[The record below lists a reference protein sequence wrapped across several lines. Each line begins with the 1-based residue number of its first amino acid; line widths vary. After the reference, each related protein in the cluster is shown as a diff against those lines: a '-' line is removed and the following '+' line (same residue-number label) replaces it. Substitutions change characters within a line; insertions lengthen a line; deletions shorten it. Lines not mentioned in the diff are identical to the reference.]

1 MQYLQKSEYTFK
13 NLFYLSPSVVNKR
26 GVFGLLDHIRRDLK
40 EVGLRGNVA
49 LSAQNKVTLISLMTA
64 SDYPHNVLPAVN
76 KTAVPPPPVKSHD
89 VIPVIYSDQTSKGDV
104 RENIIAPNP
113 ILPTEGESEEDFKGK
128 QLLEIIK
135 SLKGVGSTPLDEDR
149 VKQLIREESPFKRV
163 IVAVPHRADF
173 DAGLQHRQF
182 ADLVTYIASGV
193 NVWVTGTAGAGK
205 TTAVK
210 NVAKA
215 LGLKYFF
222 NGAID
227 SEHKVLGFIDAQ
239 GRIISRPFRQ
249 AWEFGGVYLFDEIDG
264 SNPSA
269 LLAFNAA
276 LANGECD
283 FPDGCIPKH
292 KDFRAVAC
300 ANTFGGGASAD
311 YVGRLRQDGAFLDR
325 WVFLDWEI
333 DSTLEEQIALSN
345 IVDQAVGGE
354 WIKLV
359 RKCRAS
365 AHRNGVKVIISPRAS
380 IFGCT
385 LLQAGVAW
393 DSVVASALKKGI
405 DSQTW
410 LKISQ

>member
-1 MQYLQKSEYTFK
+1 MRYLEKSEYTFK
-13 NLFYLSPSVVNKR
+13 ALFYCSPSVVNKR

-64 SDYPHNVLPAVN
+64 EGYPHNVLPAVN
-76 KTAVPPPPVKSHD
+76 RTAVPPPPVKSHD
-89 VIPVIYSDQTSKGDV
+89 DSDQTPRGDV
-104 RENIIAPNP
+104 RENIIAPP
-113 ILPTEGESEEDFKGK
+113 PLLPTEGEGEEEYKGK
-128 QLLEIIK
+128 QLVELLR
-135 SLKGVGSTPLDEDR
+135 SLQGGASPLDEER
-149 VKQLIREESPFKRV
+149 VREIIREESPSKRV
-163 IVAVPHRADF
+163 VVSTPHRADF

-182 ADLVTYIASGV
+182 SELVTYVASGV

-292 KDFRAVAC
+292 KDFRAIAC

-325 WVFLDWEI
+325 WVFIDWEI

-345 IVDQAVGGE
+345 IVDQAIGGE

-365 AHRNGVKVIISPRAS
+365 AHRHGVKVIISPRAS

>member
-1 MQYLQKSEYTFK
+1 MKYLEKSEYTFQ
-13 NLFYLSPSVVNKR
+13 NLFFLSPSVVNKR

-49 LSAQNKVTLISLMTA
+49 LSAQNKVTLIGLMTA

-76 KTAVPPPPVKSHD
+76 KLPVPPPPVKSHD
-89 VIPVIYSDQTSKGDV
+89 SIPVPSPVPSPV
-104 RENIIAPNP
+104 PPPP
-113 ILPTEGESEEDFKGK
+113 ILPTEGESEEDYKAK
-128 QLLEIIK
+128 QLLEIIR
-135 SLKGVGSTPLDEDR
+135 SIQGVGVTPLDEDR

-163 IVAVPHRADF
+163 IVSAPHRADF

-182 ADLVTYIASGV
+182 ADLVTYISSGV

-292 KDFRAVAC
+292 PDFRAVAC

-365 AHRNGVKVIISPRAS
+365 AYKNGVKVIISPRAS

-393 DSVVASALKKGI
+393 EAVVASALKKGI

-410 LKISQ
+410 AKISQ

>member
-1 MQYLQKSEYTFK
+1 MKYLEKSEYTFR
-13 NLFYLSPSVVNKR
+13 NLYDLSPSVVNNQ
-26 GVFGLLDHIRRDLK
+26 GVFGLLDHIRKDLK

-49 LSAQNKVTLISLMTA
+49 LSSQKKATLVGLMTA

-76 KTAVPPPPVKSHD
+76 KTPVPPPPVRSYD
-89 VIPVIYSDQTSKGDV
+89 NVPTPTPPPPV
-104 RENIIAPNP
+104 REEDAITF
-113 ILPTEGESEEDFKGK
+113 PTEGESEESFKAK
-128 QLLEIIK
+128 QLLEIIR
-135 SLKGVGSTPLDEDR
+135 SIQGVGVTPLDEDR
-149 VKQLIREESPFKRV
+149 VRQLIKEESPFKRV
-163 IVAVPHRADF
+163 VVSTPHRADF

-182 ADLVTYIASGV
+182 SDLVTYISSGV

-215 LGLKYFF
+215 LGLKYYF

-345 IVDQAVGGE
+345 IVDQVIGNE

-393 DSVVASALKKGI
+393 DAVVASALKKGI

-410 LKISQ
+410 TKISQ

>member
-1 MQYLQKSEYTFK
+1 MKYLEKSEYTFR
-13 NLFYLSPSVVNKR
+13 NLYDLSPSVVNNQ
-26 GVFGLLDHIRRDLK
+26 GVFGLLDHIRKDLK

-49 LSAQNKVTLISLMTA
+49 LSSQKKATLVGLMTA

-76 KTAVPPPPVKSHD
+76 KTPVPPPPVRSYD
-89 VIPVIYSDQTSKGDV
+89 NVPTPTPPPPV
-104 RENIIAPNP
+104 REEDAITF
-113 ILPTEGESEEDFKGK
+113 PTEGESEESFKAK
-128 QLLEIIK
+128 QLLEIIR
-135 SLKGVGSTPLDEDR
+135 SIQGVGVTPLDEDR
-149 VKQLIREESPFKRV
+149 VRQLIKEESPFKRV
-163 IVAVPHRADF
+163 VVSTPHRADF

-182 ADLVTYIASGV
+182 SDLVTYISSGV

-215 LGLKYFF
+215 LGLKYYF

-345 IVDQAVGGE
+345 IVDQVVGNE

-393 DSVVASALKKGI
+393 DAVVASALKKGI

-410 LKISQ
+410 TKISQ